1 MNKTKCHNCNI
12 EYYSSTGFTFP
23 KCNHT
28 QCPYCTSSKFLSALS
43 VKYTAAFP
51 KASINCACS
60 ASTVTLSVSDLY
72 NKFKQFK
79 LMHYDDSKICNLHQR
94 KYLFWC
100 KTCMKMQCDLCIK
113 EHNLKHKMIEKEK
126 FEEKTKIKIEKMKY
140 KTYDELKTVIMANKF
155 DVDKKE
161 KQLTKE
167 YIDKINYIIDVCTKI
182 KENYEKQLEIEK
194 QYYDIIEKTYEYYY
208 FHLNHIQL
216 YNFTKSITF
225 DFSNVDID
233 IKPKEIS
240 LINHLYSVTK
250 ETISPYISKSSLSN
264 EFSFIE
270 FSNTLTPLNVKF
282 PLISTSLFNLVHS
295 IPITP
300 MLPYSIL
307 QLTHNTIAV
316 GLTYAHIECIYIY
329 DTILFK
335 LILALKGD
343 EKAPPTCLVQVGDL
357 LLSSSFLSPY
367 IKIWK
372 IDKAHKSYIKSFK
385 AHLTPTTAMYNIPST
400 SLVISGS
407 KDGEVIIWDIS
418 AMKQVTIIKPHILP
432 LSQFIMLEATSEIVS
447 SSYDGYIKLYN
458 FIKNKNELIE
468 EGKMFKAFAKIKGV
482 SLIKTP
488 SLIAAADSL
497 GEISLWDVS
506 KGVNVFTIK
515 SHNSD
520 INDIIYLKSSD
531 KVLTCSNDKTMNVY
545 DVINGNILR
554 IAKSYKF
561 ESKVLKGLMLR
572 DKRLAILSVNSVN
585 IYTN

>member
-1 MNKTKCHNCNI
+1 MNKTKCYNCNI

-28 QCPYCTSSKFLSALS
+28 QCPYCTSSKFLSALA

-51 KASINCACS
+51 NASIDCACG
-60 ASTVTLSVSDLY
+60 ASTVTLSVSDLH

-94 KYLFWC
+94 KYLYWC
-100 KTCMKMQCDLCIK
+100 RTCMKMQCDLCIK

-140 KTYDELKTVIMANKF
+140 KTYEELKTVIMANKF

-161 KQLTKE
+161 KKLTKE

-225 DFSNVDID
+225 DFANVDID
-233 IKPKEIS
+233 IKPKETS

-250 ETISPYISKSSLSN
+250 ETISPYISKSSSSN

-270 FSNTLTPLNVKF
+270 FSNTLLPLNVKF
-282 PLISTSLFNLVHS
+282 PLISTSLFNLSHS

-300 MLPYSIL
+300 MLPYSML
-307 QLTHNTIAV
+307 QLTHNIIAV

-335 LILALKGD
+335 LILSLKGD
-343 EKAPPTCLVQVGDL
+343 EKAPPTSLVQVGDL

-385 AHLTPTTAMYNIPST
+385 AHLTPTTAMYGIPNT
-400 SLVISGS
+400 FLLISGS

-418 AMKQVTIIKPHILP
+418 AMKQVAILKPHILP
-432 LSQFIMLEATSEIVS
+432 LSQFIMLEQTSEIVS
-447 SSYDGYIKLYN
+447 SSYDGYVKLYR
-458 FIKNKNELIE
+458 FIKNKNELSE
-468 EGKMFKAFAKIKGV
+468 EVKMFKAFAKIKGV

-488 SLIAAADSL
+488 YLIAAADSL

-506 KGVNVFTIK
+506 KGINVFTIK

-520 INDIIYLKSSD
+520 INDIIYIKSID

-545 DVINGNILR
+545 DVINGNCLS

-561 ESKVLKGLMLR
+561 DSKVLKGLMLK